1 MKRKYAAL
9 VLGLALSVTSINVF
23 AAETELTQTEAA
35 EATESDGTV
44 EIPEGTETDTEE
56 DPEAGI
62 SDVSTVVW
70 GEVTATEEGSIT
82 INVAELQGTDT
93 EADGTKTD
101 NTAADSTEETSAETD
116 TEAEDAAGT
125 EDAAVADTAM
135 SGADN
140 YAELFTYSG
149 EEQTINLTE
158 ETVVQLIYQDA
169 DAEKMQK
176 LTEEYSDKEAAAE
189 MNEAEEAV
197 TDSAA
202 DDSEADDTTEEA
214 AEADDAATEENA
226 EDGDAATEE
235 AAEADDAETGEAD
248 EPIVAELSIDAILEG
263 DLVYAAVD
271 EDGNAVTVLVFMP
284 ETSVETGEVFDEE
297 SEAPADDTL
306 AEDAEETDAEVSE

>member
-35 EATESDGTV
+35 ESDGTV

-56 DPEAGI
+56 DLGDGI
-62 SDVSTVVW
+62 SEASTVVW

-93 EADGTKTD
+93 EADSTETD

-116 TEAEDAAGT
+116 GEEADAAGT
-125 EDAAVADTAM
+125 NDSAAADTVM

-158 ETVVQLIYQDA
+158 ETVVHLIYQDA

-176 LTEEYSDKEAAAE
+176 LAEEYSDKEAAA
-189 MNEAEEAV
+189 
-197 TDSAA
+197 DSAA
-202 DDSEADDTTEEA
+202 DGSEADDTTEEA
-214 AEADDAATEENA
+214 AETDDAAEDAGAATEEVS
-226 EDGDAATEE
+226 EDGDA
-235 AAEADDAETGEAD
+235 ETAEAD

-271 EDGNAVTVLVFMP
+271 EDGNAVTVVVFMP
-284 ETSVETGEVFDEE
+284 ETSVETGEVLDEE
-297 SEAPADDTL
+297 SEAPADETL
-306 AEDAEETDAEVSE
+306 AEDTEETDAEVSE

>member
-35 EATESDGTV
+35 ESDGTV

-56 DPEAGI
+56 DSETGI
-62 SDVSTVVW
+62 SEASTVVW

-93 EADGTKTD
+93 EADSAETD
-101 NTAADSTEETSAETD
+101 DTAADSTEETSAETD
-116 TEAEDAAGT
+116 GEEA
-125 EDAAVADTAM
+125 DAAVADTAM

-176 LTEEYSDKEAAAE
+176 LAEEYSDKEAAAE
-189 MNEAEEAV
+189 MNEAEETAA
-197 TDSAA
+197 DSAA

-214 AEADDAATEENA
+214 AEIDAVA
-226 EDGDAATEE
+226 EDAGAATEE
-235 AAEADDAETGEAD
+235 AEEADDAETAGAD

-263 DLVYAAVD
+263 DLVYAAID
-271 EDGNAVTVLVFMP
+271 EDGNAVTVVVFMP
-284 ETSVETGEVFDEE
+284 ETSVETGEVLDEE

-306 AEDAEETDAEVSE
+306 AEDTEETDAEVSE